1 MSADDGDNGYH
12 GEGGVA
18 QQGQPAEH
26 RQIGSDPVRS
36 GQLRSSSGPIRS
48 VPVRS
53 GQIRSDPV
61 RSGLFQLDK
70 YFFAG

>member
-1 MSADDGDNGYH
+1 MSADDGDNGHH

-36 GQLRSSSGPIRS
+36 GQI
-48 VPVRS
+48 
-53 GQIRSDPV
+53 QSDPV
-61 RSGLFQLDK
+61 CSSQISI
-70 YFFAG
+70 FFAG

>member
-1 MSADDGDNGYH
+1 MSADDGDNGHH

-36 GQLRSSSGPIRS
+36 GQIRSSSGPIRS

-61 RSGLFQLDK
+61 RSGLFQSDK